1 MAGKVVITIG
11 REFGSEGHEIGLKL
25 AERLGISMY
34 DRDLLT
40 LAAQKSGIAVET
52 LAGADEKVAS
62 RFLEPYLPSA
72 IDQISLNDKLFRE
85 QSEIILNVAEKE
97 SCVIIGRCA
106 DYILKDMPNC
116 IHVFIYAPFEDRVQI
131 VKNKHQI
138 SDDAAK
144 KLVKRMDSARN
155 SYYTY
160 YADRNWNQKEGKDIL
175 LNRSTFGVEGCV
187 NILEAMVRRMME
199 G

>member
-1 MAGKVVITIG
+1 MAEKVVITIG

-25 AERLGISMY
+25 AERLEIPMY

-40 LAAQKSGIAVET
+40 IAAQKSGIAVET

-62 RFLEPYLPSA
+62 RFLEPYLPSG
-72 IDQISLNDKLFRE
+72 IDQVSLNDKLFRE

-106 DYILKDMPNC
+106 DYILKDVPNC
-116 IHVFIYAPFEDRVQI
+116 INVFIYAPFEDRVQI

-138 SDDAAK
+138 SDEAAK
-144 KLVKRMDSARN
+144 KLVKRMDAARN
-155 SYYTY
+155 SYYSY

-175 LNRSTFGVEGCV
+175 LNRSTFGIEGCV
-187 NILEAMVRRMME
+187 NILEAMARKMME
-199 G
+199 D

>member
-1 MAGKVVITIG
+1 MAEKVVITIG

-25 AERLGISMY
+25 AERLEIPMY

-40 LAAQKSGIAVET
+40 IAAQKSGIAVET
-52 LAGADEKVAS
+52 LAGADEKVAN
-62 RFLEPYLPSA
+62 RFLEPYLPSG

-85 QSEIILNVAEKE
+85 QSEIIRDVAEKE

-116 IHVFIYAPFEDRVQI
+116 ISVFIYAPFEDRVAL
-131 VKNKHQI
+131 VRDKHQI
-138 SDDAAK
+138 SEDAAK

-175 LNRSTFGVEGCV
+175 LNRSTFGIEGCV
-187 NILEAMVRRMME
+187 NILETMARRIME